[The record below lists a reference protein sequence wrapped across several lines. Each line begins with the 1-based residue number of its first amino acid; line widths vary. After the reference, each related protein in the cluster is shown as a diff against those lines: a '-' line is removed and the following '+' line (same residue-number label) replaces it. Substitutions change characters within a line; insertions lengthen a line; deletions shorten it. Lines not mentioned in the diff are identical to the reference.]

1 MEDLKN
7 AAAKY
12 KLKNVPAADELAA
25 YCEEFEKQSRT
36 YNGTVFATK
45 EEMEK
50 AVKNE
55 KELAD
60 LCADLSAL
68 DEAELKKL
76 RTYIYDMKLD
86 KKTTGKYLLKIKL
99 ALNDCEKIS

>member
-1 MEDLKN
+1 
-7 AAAKY
+7 
-12 KLKNVPAADELAA
+12 
-25 YCEEFEKQSRT
+25 
-36 YNGTVFATK
+36 
-45 EEMEK
+45 MEK